1 MKVTRVLNNNVL
13 LGEEDGITYLLMGLS
28 IGFKKKAGERIPSDA
43 IEKMFVLSSP
53 NSAGKLQEMMRFIP
67 EEYFVFSSDALLFIR
82 HSLKREFS
90 DNLYIMLT
98 DHIYAAV
105 ERYRQGIPIKN
116 ALLTEV
122 KKFYKDEYAAA
133 LHVVEM
139 ANERFHVTMEDDEA
153 AFITFHIVNAQT
165 DSDSSSI
172 QEMTRLIQE
181 ILTLVKEHFH
191 LEYNED
197 KLSYSR
203 FVTHLKYFSRKVF
216 TNKGDDLVDEEIHA
230 LVKKKYPDEYR
241 CAQDILS
248 LVKEKYG
255 YEGTQMDALY
265 LTIHIARVISE

>member
-1 MKVTRVLNNNVL
+1 MKVSRVLNNNVL

-28 IGFKKKAGERIPSDA
+28 IGFKRKAGDRVASDS

-53 NSAGKLQEMMRFIP
+53 NAANKLQEMMSFIP
-67 EEYFVFSSDALLFIR
+67 EEYFLFCSDALLFIR
-82 HSLKREFS
+82 RSLKREFS
-90 DNLYIMLT
+90 DSLYIMMT

-105 ERYRQGIPIKN
+105 QRYREGITIKN

-122 KKFYKDEYAAA
+122 KKFYKEEYTTA
-133 LHVVEM
+133 LEVVQM
-139 ANERFHVTMEDDEA
+139 ANERFNVKMAEDEA
-153 AFITFHIVNAQT
+153 AFITFHIVNAQSE
-165 DSDSSSI
+165 SDSSSI

-181 ILTLVKEHFH
+181 ILTLVKNHFH

-230 LVKKKYPDEYR
+230 LVKRKYPKEYA
-241 CAQDILS
+241 CAEDILS

-255 YEGTQMDALY
+255 YQGTQMDALY